1 MPRSR
6 WIPSVVVALVAAAM
20 YIRTAAFEFV
30 FDDLHLI
37 VNNAFLRE
45 TWSPLTAF
53 AHHFWYGT
61 VFSAAYYRPVVIS
74 SLALN
79 GRVLG
84 WGPAGFHL
92 VNVLLHAIN
101 AALVFAL
108 VRRLGTPGWAAF
120 CAALLFAVHPVAA
133 WPVASIVAR
142 VDLLPALFL
151 LLAWLALD
159 AGHVSSLRRATLT
172 GLLFLLA
179 LLSKESALAFLV
191 VPVLAL
197 RRLKE

>member
-1 MPRSR
+1 MARSR
-6 WIPSVVVALVAAAM
+6 WIPSVVVALVAAAL
-20 YIRTAAFEFV
+20 YLRTVGFEFV

-45 TWSPLTAF
+45 AWSPLTAF
-53 AHHFWYGT
+53 AHHFWHGT
-61 VFSAAYYRPVVIS
+61 MFSAAYYRPVVVS

-79 GRVLG
+79 GRLLG

-92 VNVLLHAIN
+92 VNVLLHAVN
-101 AALVFAL
+101 AALVLAL
-108 VRRLGTPGWAAF
+108 ARRLGTPGWASF
-120 CAALLFAVHPVAA
+120 CAAFLFAVHPVAA

-142 VDLLPALFL
+142 VDLLPALFV
-151 LLAWLALD
+151 LLAWLALC
-159 AGHVSSLRRATLT
+159 AGTVSPLRRATLA

-191 VPVLAL
+191 
-197 RRLKE
+197 